1 MPLLS
6 FVPPIF
12 PFSFVTYFCP
22 EAVYSLLSGVGFG
35 GLSRCSFTR
44 SRRYERGEKK
54 KKGTVRRWELPASEG
69 YPPARESL

>member
-22 EAVYSLLSGVGFG
+22 EAVYSLPSGVGFG

-44 SRRYERGEKK
+44 SRRYERG
-54 KKGTVRRWELPASEG
+54 
-69 YPPARESL
+69 